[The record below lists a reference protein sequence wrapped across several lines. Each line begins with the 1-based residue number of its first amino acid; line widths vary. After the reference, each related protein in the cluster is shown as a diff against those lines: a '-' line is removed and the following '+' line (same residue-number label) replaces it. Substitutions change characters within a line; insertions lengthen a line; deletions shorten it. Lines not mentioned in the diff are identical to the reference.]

1 MASFIDY
8 LIVETEEEERYDE
21 IVEEVV
27 KRLAENNLY
36 INQKNVNRRLEK

>member
-1 MASFIDY
+1 VASFIDY

-36 INQKNVNRRLEK
+36 INQKNVNRRLGK

>member
-36 INQKNVNRRLEK
+36 INQKNVNRRLGK